1 MSEAVLDASVVLP
14 VKQVPGV
21 PFQKGDPRISHNQR
35 KLREAAKKA
44 AAEAERNRP
53 IPERVMVGVARD
65 PLLTAYRHV
74 LANEDGRV
82 DGTIV
87 EREVRALLASH
98 RKEFLAKWSEME
110 QEERSFVDRKS
121 AEGVEE
127 DVGLEAAVGLLD
139 RVLAE
144 GIDG

>member
-1 MSEAVLDASVVLP
+1 MEAVLEASGHAIEKRP
-14 VKQVPGV
+14 ATGI
-21 PFQKGDPRISHNQR
+21 PFGPNDPRIAKNVR
-35 KLREAAKKA
+35 AAKKA
-44 AAEAERNRP
+44 VAEAERNRP
-53 IPERVMVGVARD
+53 IPPRVGVDLARD

-74 LANEDGRV
+74 LANDDGRV

-110 QEERSFVDRKS
+110 QEERSFADRKS
-121 AEGVEE
+121 AEAGVEE

-144 GIDG
+144 GIE

>member
-1 MSEAVLDASVVLP
+1 MEAVLEASGPAVEKRP
-14 VKQVPGV
+14 ATGI
-21 PFQKGDPRISHNQR
+21 PFGPNDPRIAKNVR
-35 KLREAAKKA
+35 AAKKA

-53 IPERVMVGVARD
+53 IPARVVVGVARD

-82 DGTIV
+82 DSTIV

-110 QEERSFVDRKS
+110 QEERAFVDRS
-121 AEGVEE
+121 HAEGVEE

-139 RVLAE
+139 RVLSE
-144 GIDG
+144 GIE